1 MQELIYIIMN
11 TNPIISIIIVT
22 IILSI
27 LWGIVILIHWKF
39 GNKNIYT
46 FRKDLKEMSKKERKE
61 KSDKLNTIQ
70 DVNSI
75 YMGKN
80 PNKKDIYL
88 KANAKNVYVCGTT
101 GSGKTV
107 TLSNF
112 IKYGVDS
119 NIPLLILDG
128 KGDINED
135 SLLDIVTRLKGDK
148 KLYVI
153 DLNNPTTSCKY
164 NPFANTNYTI
174 VKDMLINM
182 TEWSEEHYKY
192 NTEMFLQKL
201 VELLVKNDIPL
212 SFKTIIEYMNM
223 EKYELLNTNLL
234 INGIITKEE
243 LIGNLD
249 LMNKDIQK
257 IVRGAAARF
266 STIIGSEL
274 GTIFDENGID
284 IYRALK
290 ENAIILFILNPLIYP
305 ELSKLI
311 GRLITID
318 SKKAISNLY
327 KEKIERGF
335 FIFDEINVY
344 ASSTLLDLVNK
355 SRSANITCILAS
367 QSLSDLEENAGEY
380 FKEQVIE
387 NCNNYIIMRQ
397 NSAKNAEQW
406 ANIIGTKPTMNV
418 TYQIKGDNSIGVDT
432 GMGSARVTRE
442 FIYHPDEIKS
452 LPVGNG
458 FLISKDNNF
467 KTKIIINK
475 PF

>member
-1 MQELIYIIMN
+1 M
-11 TNPIISIIIVT
+11 
-22 IILSI
+22 
-27 LWGIVILIHWKF
+27 K
-39 GNKNIYT
+39 
-46 FRKDLKEMSKKERKE
+46 
-61 KSDKLNTIQ
+61 
-70 DVNSI
+70 
-75 YMGKN
+75 
-80 PNKKDIYL
+80 NKKIKPVVKQEKDTKDMTYLGVSNNKKPIYL
-88 KANAKNVYVCGTT
+88 LNNAKHIFICGTT

-107 TLSNF
+107 AISNF
-112 IKYGVDS
+112 IQSGIDNNY
-119 NIPLLILDG
+119 PMLIVDG
-128 KGDINED
+128 KGDVGAG
-135 SLLDIVTRLKGDK
+135 SLLDIAQRLVQKSRTNK
-148 KLYVI
+148 KIYVVN
-153 DLNNPTTSCKY
+153 LNDPEKSSTY
-164 NPFANTNYTI
+164 NPFRNASPTMI
-174 VKDMLINM
+174 KDMLINM
-182 TEWSEEHYKY
+182 TDWSEEHYKL
-192 NTEMFLQKL
+192 NTERYLQR
-201 VELLVKNDIPL
+201 VINLLYKSEIPL
-212 SFKTIIEYMNM
+212 SFKNIVAAIPTNIFL
-223 EKYELLNTNLL
+223 KVSSELTKKE
-234 INGIITKEE
+234 IITKEE
-243 LIGNLD
+243 HLENMELAKTSGTIAEN
-249 LMNKDIQK
+249 
-257 IVRGAAARF
+257 ASSRF
-266 STIIGSEL
+266 STIIESEA
-274 GTIFDENGID
+274 GVIFKPTGID
-284 IYRALK
+284 IYTAFQ

-305 ELSKLI
+305 EMSPLF
-311 GRLITID
+311 GRLILID
-318 SKKAISNLY
+318 SKKAVSKCFGTENR
-327 KEKIERGF
+327 KF

>member
-1 MQELIYIIMN
+1 MQIIDN
-11 TNPIISIIIVT
+11 LLQSNPITLIIIAS
-22 IILSI
+22 IFLGI
-27 LWGIVILIHWKF
+27 LWGIVTFIHKDD
-39 GNKNIYT
+39 KNIYT
-46 FRKDLKEMSKKERKE
+46 FKKELKEMSKRE
-61 KSDKLNTIQ
+61 KLENNKSNNMQNADAVYI
-70 DVNSI
+70 
-75 YMGKN
+75 GKN
-80 PNKKDIYL
+80 PNKKDMYL

-112 IKYGVDS
+112 IKYGIDT
-119 NIPLLILDG
+119 NIPLLIVDG
-128 KGDINED
+128 KGDINEN
-135 SLLDIVTRLKGDK
+135 SLLDIVTTLKGNK
-148 KLYVI
+148 KAFII
-153 DLNNPTTSCKY
+153 DLNNPKTSCKY

-192 NTEMFLQKL
+192 NTEMYLQKL
-201 VELLVKNDIPL
+201 VELLCKNDIKL
-212 SFKTIIEYMNM
+212 SFKSIVDNM
-223 EKYELLNTNLL
+223 GVEKFDLLSTMLL
-234 INGIITKEE
+234 KKGIITKQEHLYNTE
-243 LIGNLD
+243 LSRNA
-249 LMNKDIQK
+249 KK
-257 IVRGAAARF
+257 IIEGASARF

-274 GTIFDENGID
+274 GEIFDENGID
-284 IYRALK
+284 IYTALK

-305 ELSKLI
+305 ELSQLI

-327 KEKIERGF
+327 NNKIQRGF

-344 ASSTLLDLVNK
+344 ASKTLLDLVNK

-380 FKEQVIE
+380 FKEQIIE
-387 NCNNYIIMRQ
+387 NCNNYIVMRQ

-406 ANIIGTKPTMNV
+406 ANIIGTQPTMNV
-418 TYQIKGDNSIGVDT
+418 TYQIKGDNSVSVDT
-432 GMGSARVTRE
+432 GLGSARVTRE
-442 FIYHPDEIKS
+442 FIYHPDEIKN
-452 LPVGNG
+452 LPMGNG

-467 KTKIIINK
+467 KAKIIINK